1 MTSTAS
7 SRLTATKATSG
18 ASGSAS
24 TERTQ
29 AIPAS
34 SARLG
39 WTAKIS
45 PGKARPRVCRIA
57 TSHSAPPMKASEP
70 GESSRESR
78 VVIDFGTTSSTQ
90 RPQQRARYDVALDLA
105 RSLPDALDA
114 GIAPDALQ
122 REVVHE
128 AHAAM
133 NLDCLVGDHGQHLG
147 GLQLGHRHVHV
158 LDRALVIFPR
168 RLQREQPGGLHFN
181 RHIGEL
187 KGNPLELADLLAEL
201 RTVDCPLLGVDKC
214 ALGTADA
221 GRRNLKPRSA
231 EPLIGDVEAF
241 VNLAEHGAGGNA
253 AVGEFE
259 N

>member
-1 MTSTAS
+1 MTATAS

-45 PGKARPRVCRIA
+45 PGKARPRVCRMA

-70 GESSRESR
+70 GESSRDSR

-90 RPQQRARYDVALDLA
+90 RPQQRARYDMALDLA
-105 RSLPDALDA
+105 RALPDALDA
-114 GIAPDALQ
+114 GIAPDAFQ
-122 REVVHE
+122 RKVLHE

-133 NLDCLVGDHGQHLG
+133 DLDGLIGDHGEHFG
-147 GLQLGHRHVHV
+147 SLQLRHRHVHV
-158 LDRALVIFPR
+158 LDRALVIFPC
-168 RLQREQPGGLHFN
+168 RLEGKQPGRLHFH
-181 RHIGEL
+181 RHIGKLE
-187 KGNPLELADLLAEL
+187 GNSLELADLLAEL
-201 RTVDCPLLGVDKC
+201 RAVDRPLLGV
-214 ALGTADA
+214 
-221 GRRNLKPRSA
+221 S
-231 EPLIGDVEAF
+231 
-241 VNLAEHGAGGNA
+241 
-253 AVGEFE
+253 
-259 N
+259 